1 VIPNPW
7 SYSEANTEHSH
18 QVALFM
24 WCNVAKRWL
33 PELGLLFAIPNGG
46 QRAPAVAARMKAEG
60 VKAGVPDMMLPVQSR
75 GSAGLFIEL
84 KRLKATGK
92 ARGLVS
98 ANQDDWIKA
107 LRHKGYFCGECWGW
121 ESARDILLWYIDY
134 NDTELFS
141 IDNAVSLVFGRPIN

>member
-1 VIPNPW
+1 MTPNPW
-7 SYSEANTEHSH
+7 SYSEVNTEHAH

-24 WCNVAKRWL
+24 WCNVAKQWL

-84 KRLKATGK
+84 KRIKSFGKRQGIASSKQDEWTSNLQLNGYWVSQCYGWQKA
-92 ARGLVS
+92 V
-98 ANQDDWIKA
+98 
-107 LRHKGYFCGECWGW
+107 
-121 ESARDILLWYIDY
+121 DILLWYIDY
-134 NDTELFS
+134 NDNE
-141 IDNAVSLVFGRPIN
+141 IANIANAVSLAFGRPTE